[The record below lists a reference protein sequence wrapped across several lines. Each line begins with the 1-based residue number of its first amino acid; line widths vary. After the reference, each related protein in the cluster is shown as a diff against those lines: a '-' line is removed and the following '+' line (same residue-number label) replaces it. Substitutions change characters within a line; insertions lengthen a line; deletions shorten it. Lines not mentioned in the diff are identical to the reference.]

1 MTSLYEKLTPERI
14 MELKNLANIQP
25 RGIISV
31 SANFVER
38 EVEGTAL
45 DQYIRCSNYPKKASE
60 PYDVL
65 QVEESDWAVFTVV
78 GPFPEAV
85 QETWARIYS
94 EWLAMSDYQ
103 LTGGPELLVA

>member
-1 MTSLYEKLTPERI
+1 M
-14 MELKNLANIQP
+14 
-25 RGIISV
+25 

-45 DQYIRCSNYPKKASE
+45 YQYVGVATTQKASE

-94 EWLAMSDYQ
+94 EWLAN
-103 LTGGPELLVA
+103 V

>member
-1 MTSLYEKLTPERI
+1 M
-14 MELKNLANIQP
+14 
-25 RGIISV
+25 
-31 SANFVER
+31 
-38 EVEGTAL
+38 
-45 DQYIRCSNYPKKASE
+45 
-60 PYDVL
+60 L

-103 LTGGPELLVA
+103 LTGGPELCGMKVPICLNPTAKASYGFQSVKADD

>member
-1 MTSLYEKLTPERI
+1 M
-14 MELKNLANIQP
+14 
-25 RGIISV
+25 
-31 SANFVER
+31 
-38 EVEGTAL
+38 
-45 DQYIRCSNYPKKASE
+45 
-60 PYDVL
+60 L

-103 LTGGPELLVA
+103 LTGGPELLWHESPDLTKNPIAKASYGFQSVKDDD